1 MRPTET
7 VHLALVQVQGI
18 KRALNH
24 PTYWVKNGHPHP
36 IWTQTDGPNGYLG
49 HRSTLVLGGVWN
61 PCLRIGGFTEFRG
74 VLEFF
79 GPI

>member
-61 PCLRIGGFTEFRG
+61 PCYRAINPQIRRQLYDM
-74 VLEFF
+74 
-79 GPI
+79 